1 MILVDFSQVMISN
14 IMMNLANNEKQLD
27 EDMVRH
33 MVLSSLRL
41 YKKKFGEEYGEIVIC
56 CDGPSYWRR
65 EVFPHYK
72 ANRKKARAN
81 SDHDWKTIFDS
92 LHKIREE
99 IADNMP
105 YPVLRFERAE
115 ADDIIGAICNA
126 HGTYLNSGER
136 ILIVS
141 GDKDFM
147 QLQRF
152 MNVTQYS
159 PIAKKFITPDVNPER
174 FLQYHILQ
182 GDAGDGV
189 PNFLSDDD
197 TFIVDGKRQKPLP
210 KKKLEEWTLM
220 ECMNYCTT
228 PGMLANYKRN
238 MVMVDLNC
246 IPSELQQIITDTYA
260 TYKRN
265 PRGMILNYFIKN
277 RLRNLTEAIGEF

>member
-41 YKKKFGEEYGEIVIC
+41 YRKKFGDEYGELVIC

-81 SDHDWKTIFDS
+81 SDHDWKTIFDA

-99 IADNMP
+99 IRENMP

-115 ADDIIGAICNA
+115 ADDIIGAICNDR
-126 HGTYLNSGER
+126 GTFLNSGDK
-136 ILIVS
+136 ILIIS

-147 QLQRF
+147 QLQRY
-152 MNVTQYS
+152 MNVAQYS

-238 MVMVDLNC
+238 MVMVDLTC

-260 TYKRN
+260 TYERN
-265 PRGMILNYFIKN
+265 PRNKIFNYFIQH
-277 RLRNLTEAIGEF
+277 RLRQLTEAISEF